1 MVRFGNEQC
10 VVLGCEPGTATEVR
24 KVGDSDGQDA
34 TLGQLNTI
42 SELNTLNNS
51 SKSVS
56 SSDFWGRN
64 QMTCSSRLSLCLIR
78 GLSQI

>member
-10 VVLGCEPGTATEVR
+10 VVLGCEPDTATEVR

-34 TLGQLNTI
+34 TLGQSNTI
-42 SELNTLNNS
+42 SDLNTLNNS